1 MHRLFLSVI
10 CCVAPL
16 FIAGQSADPRLL
28 QLQIELEEVRQEENR
43 ILSKMEEIKLELLRQ
58 DLHAVGLPALRPG
71 EEIVHHLAFS
81 LVYDEE
87 HEQARWV
94 AHIISPDVITGTV
107 DRTNDFRPDP
117 LVATGTAVEADYF
130 LKYLQSDSSYTYDGF
145 GYDRGHLA
153 PSADFRWS
161 RRALSESYYYSNMSP
176 QVAEFNRGKWA
187 ELEGFLRDYV
197 ERHPDAELLVVTGPI
212 LEPGLPRIERGPN
225 QVSIPKLY
233 FKVALDLKHQ
243 RGIGF
248 LMPNRAL
255 DAPLRSFAV
264 SIDKVEE
271 ESGIDFF
278 AALSDEREAQL
289 ESYASYPEWAPPDEL
304 DEVEPLYP
312 PSLPRNHFNT
322 VQAAQLQNN
331 GREVIV
337 CGTVVSASLSR
348 KGNVFLNLDKKYPN
362 QIFTVTIWKDQL
374 EQFDYAPHE
383 SLLGKTIC
391 VEGKVVNFNGT
402 PSINVERAEQIRE
415 YEKE

>member
-1 MHRLFLSVI
+1 
-10 CCVAPL
+10 
-16 FIAGQSADPRLL
+16 
-28 QLQIELEEVRQEENR
+28 
-43 ILSKMEEIKLELLRQ
+43 
-58 DLHAVGLPALRPG
+58 
-71 EEIVHHLAFS
+71 
-81 LVYDEE
+81 
-87 HEQARWV
+87 
-94 AHIISPDVITGTV
+94 
-107 DRTNDFRPDP
+107 
-117 LVATGTAVEADYF
+117 
-130 LKYLQSDSSYTYDGF
+130 
-145 GYDRGHLA
+145 
-153 PSADFRWS
+153 
-161 RRALSESYYYSNMSP
+161 
-176 QVAEFNRGKWA
+176 
-187 ELEGFLRDYV
+187 
-197 ERHPDAELLVVTGPI
+197 
-212 LEPGLPRIERGPN
+212 
-225 QVSIPKLY
+225 
-233 FKVALDLKHQ
+233 
-243 RGIGF
+243 
-248 LMPNRAL
+248 MPNRAL

-383 SLLGKTIC
+383 SLLGKAIC